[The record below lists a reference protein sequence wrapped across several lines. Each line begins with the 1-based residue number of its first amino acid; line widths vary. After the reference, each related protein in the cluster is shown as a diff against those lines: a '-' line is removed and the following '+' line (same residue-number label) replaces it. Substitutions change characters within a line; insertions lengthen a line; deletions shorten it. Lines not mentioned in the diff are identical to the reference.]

1 MASQVPPP
9 AEKVTK
15 MFFVLTM
22 LGVALWIG
30 TVSAFVLSGT
40 P

>member
-15 MFFVLTM
+15 LFFVLT
-22 LGVALWIG
+22 LIGAAIYIG
-30 TVSAFVLSGT
+30 TTAIFVLSRT